1 MITWPDDLVR
11 DIARRRC
18 VLFLGAG
25 VSKNASNAAGER
37 PMNWDEFLRN
47 IALKITLD
55 DQRVAVEQ
63 CIGDGDL
70 LTACE
75 VARKALR
82 RDIFTQELLHQFA
95 SKRFQPSQV
104 HRDLVDI
111 DSRIVLTTNFD
122 KLYEMQA
129 NVQLHGDV
137 LVKNYYDSDLGDTF
151 RRQQRSV
158 LKVHGTIDAADK
170 TIFTRTDYASARTAH
185 QHFYA
190 ALEALFITHTFVFLG
205 ASMRDPDIRLI
216 LEDYAYR
223 YRAARPHYMVMPV
236 GMPVGPVLEVLEES
250 MNLRTIIYDPVN
262 HHEEL
267 AQGLSELKNLV
278 QLERDELTRTLDW

>member
-25 VSKNASNAAGER
+25 VSKNASNTAGER
-37 PMNWDEFLRN
+37 PMNWDEFLKN
-47 IALKITLD
+47 IALQITSGE
-55 DQRVAVEQ
+55 QRSAVEQ
-63 CIGDGDL
+63 CILDGDL

-75 VARKALR
+75 IARKALR
-82 RDIFTQELLHQFA
+82 KDIFTQELLNQFA

-104 HRDLVDI
+104 HRDLVDL
-111 DSRIVLTTNFD
+111 DSWIVLTTNFD

-129 NVQLHGDV
+129 SVQLHGDV
-137 LVKNYYDSDLGDTF
+137 LVKNYYDSDLGDIL

-158 LKVHGTIDAADK
+158 LKVHGTIDAPDR
-170 TIFTRTDYASARTAH
+170 TVFTRTDYANARTAY
-185 QHFYA
+185 QHFYC

-223 YRAARPHYMVMPV
+223 YRVARPHYMVMPA

-250 MNLRTIIYDPVN
+250 MNLRTIVYDSAN
-262 HHEEL
+262 HHAEL
-267 AQGLSELKNLV
+267 AQGLSDLKKLV
-278 QLERDELTRTLDW
+278 QLERDELTRTLNW